1 MAGDKIAA
9 AGTALR
15 GCPLDTALN
24 VFARKWLV
32 HIVWLLG
39 RNRTMRFAELRREL
53 KGVSAKVLSARLRQL
68 QKLAIVE
75 REDKGLSPPH
85 VSYRLTRGGEALDR
99 LLLGVNQLTDKFPFP
114 AFSAGSDNRRP

>member
-1 MAGDKIAA
+1 MAGDKVRKTGAA
-9 AGTALR
+9 LG
-15 GCPLDTALN
+15 GCPLDPILN
-24 VFARKWLV
+24 LLARKWLV

-68 QKLAIVE
+68 QKLAIIE

-85 VSYRLTRGGEALDR
+85 VNYCLTPDGETLDR
-99 LLLGVNQLTDKFPFP
+99 FLLGINQLTDRFPLPGFP
-114 AFSAGSDNRRP
+114 AGSR